1 MIFKQLILSFL
12 IASQVLQGSIMENDM
27 NNNTNPALINIYLEA
42 LKEKESSNR
51 YTIKHTPSQIEDY
64 VTGKMINVQA
74 LGAYGILDIN
84 FPIWAK
90 ELGYEDFDMSE
101 DDWRDPVLQDAIA
114 KYKVQEY
121 FNRFGS
127 WDLVS
132 VAWFAGP
139 EDAKELKNTGVLD
152 MNQKDVNG
160 ASIEGYVAEMNNIIS
175 DKLQNMDVDI
185 SIDFPPTATVV
196 EPQVQ
201 NINEP
206 TGKEDYTQYAANI
219 LNSIT
224 KASSTG
230 PRPDLLG
237 QFKSQVPE
245 QAGSFEGAKI
255 KTNIRREEAI
265 DKVNQ
270 YAQTVEQ
277 AFQQYLDAVNNG

>member
-27 NNNTNPALINIYLEA
+27 NNNTNPALIDIYLEA

-160 ASIEGYVAEMNNIIS
+160 ASIEDYIAEMNNIIT
-175 DKLQNMDVDI
+175 DKLMNMDVDI

-196 EPQVQ
+196 RPQVQ

-206 TGKEDYTQYAANI
+206 TGQEDYTQYAANI
-219 LNSIT
+219 LNAIS

-255 KTNIRREEAI
+255 KTDIRRE
-265 DKVNQ
+265 
-270 YAQTVEQ
+270 
-277 AFQQYLDAVNNG
+277 NNKQ

>member
-27 NNNTNPALINIYLEA
+27 NNNTNPALIDIYLEA

-51 YTIKHTPSQIEDY
+51 YTIKHTPSQIEDFE
-64 VTGKMINVQA
+64 TGKMINVQA

-160 ASIEGYVAEMNNIIS
+160 ASIEDYVAQMNNIIT

-185 SIDFPPTATVV
+185 SIDFPSTATVF

-206 TGKEDYTQYAANI
+206 TGQEDYTQYAANI
-219 LNSIT
+219 LNAIS

-245 QAGSFEGAKI
+245 QAGSFEGTKI
-255 KTNIRREEAI
+255 KTDIRREEAL
-265 DKVNQ
+265 DQVNQ